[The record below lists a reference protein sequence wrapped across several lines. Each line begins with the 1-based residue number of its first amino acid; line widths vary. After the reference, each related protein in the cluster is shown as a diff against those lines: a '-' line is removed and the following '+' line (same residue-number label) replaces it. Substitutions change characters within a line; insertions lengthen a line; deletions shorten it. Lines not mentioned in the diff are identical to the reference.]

1 MRMCNSIDSLEGR
14 RENDGHIL
22 KKKKLF
28 QVDELIV
35 GILARRKSNFWVM
48 SVAVD
53 VKVDIDKS

>member
-1 MRMCNSIDSLEGR
+1 
-14 RENDGHIL
+14 
-22 KKKKLF
+22 
-28 QVDELIV
+28 LIV